1 MTRDASSADAAV
13 VSLELAEPLPPEMPV
28 GSSLV
33 LCVRVRD
40 LRGNGLRSGDLRS
53 GDLRGGRIKVM
64 AGESIIAVSTLTAFD
79 GDVNETAAFA
89 VRAPDAVGAFT
100 WSIRFPAQEI
110 GGIAC
115 GECVLPVASQT
126 RPHRTSLAVWSVP
139 SPVRIAG
146 RFTVIVG
153 AKSTGA
159 CALGGARIVVRDDG
173 GAVAGEGVLG
183 ETPLP
188 GTDALYWTEVAL
200 AGPVREG
207 RQCWDAVFAATD
219 VALPHLASS
228 ARFGFTAVRP
238 PEHRVAVAVTED
250 DGETPVGEVQVALG
264 PYRAATGGT
273 GIAHID
279 VPGGT
284 YDLAL
289 WKPGF
294 EAVSGKVTVAADAD
308 VRFDLTRLPEELTAW
323 D

>member
-1 MTRDASSADAAV
+1 MTMDASSADAAV
-13 VSLELAEPLPPEMPV
+13 LSLELAEPVPPDVPV

-33 LCVRVRD
+33 LRVRVWD
-40 LRGNGLRSGDLRS
+40 LRG
-53 GDLRGGRIKVM
+53 GDLRGGRIEVM
-64 AGESIIAVSTLTAFD
+64 AGESIIAVSTLTAFH
-79 GDVNETAAFA
+79 GDINETAAFA
-89 VRAPDAVGAFT
+89 VRAPDTVGAFT
-100 WSIRFPAQEI
+100 WLVRFPAQEI

-115 GECVLPVASQT
+115 GECVLPVTSQT

-159 CALGGARIVVRDDG
+159 CALGGARIEVRDG

-188 GTDALYWTEVAL
+188 GTDALYWTEIAL

-207 RQCWDAVFAATD
+207 QQCWDAAFAATD

-238 PEHRVAVAVTED
+238 PEHRVAVTVTED
-250 DGETPVGEVQVALG
+250 DGATPVGEVQVALG
-264 PYRAATGGT
+264 PYRAATGGR
-273 GIAHID
+273 GIAYID

-294 EAVSGKVTVAADAD
+294 GAVSGKVTVVADAD